1 MSTQNI
7 ENDVKAA
14 AADVVAAFGSHS
26 REKYFSCFAETSTFM
41 FHSSPALLGS
51 RAEYEAEWK
60 SWEAEGFKVLGCQST
75 LGRVDVLSNEVA
87 VFTHTVRT
95 QLADGD
101 GQIETGERETI
112 VFQLIDGKWLGVHE
126 HLSVDPTYVTSD

>member
-1 MSTQNI
+1 MSI

-14 AADVVAAFGSHS
+14 AANVVAAFGSHN
-26 REKYFSCFAETSTFM
+26 RTEYFSTFAPSATFL
-41 FHSSPALLGS
+41 FHNAPALLAN
-51 RAEYEAEWK
+51 RAEYEAEWT

-75 LGRVDVLSNEVA
+75 LGRVDILSEVTA

-112 VFQLIDGKWLGVHE
+112 VFQLIEGKWLGIHE
-126 HLSVDPTYVTSD
+126 HLSVDPTFQT

>member
-1 MSTQNI
+1 MSI

-14 AADVVAAFGSHS
+14 AANVVAAFGSHN
-26 REKYFSCFAETSTFM
+26 RTEYFSCFAQSATFL
-41 FHSSPALLGS
+41 FHNAPALLAN
-51 RAEYEAEWK
+51 RAEYEAEWTA
-60 SWEAEGFKVLGCQST
+60 WEAEGFKVLGCQST
-75 LGRVDVLSNEVA
+75 LGRVDILSDVTA

-112 VFQLIDGKWLGVHE
+112 VFQLVEGKWLGIHE
-126 HLSVDPTYVTSD
+126 HLSVDPTYQA